1 MTDNATTVTYQ
12 LLDRN
17 LGSGPDESHRGCG
30 PGRRPVGRADQGW
43 KRSSST
49 SAAPIARFLRPM

>member
-17 LGSGPDESHRGCG
+17 LGLDLMRVTEAAAPS
-30 PGRRPVGRADQGW
+30 RRPVGRQG
-43 KRSSST
+43 
-49 SAAPIARFLRPM
+49 